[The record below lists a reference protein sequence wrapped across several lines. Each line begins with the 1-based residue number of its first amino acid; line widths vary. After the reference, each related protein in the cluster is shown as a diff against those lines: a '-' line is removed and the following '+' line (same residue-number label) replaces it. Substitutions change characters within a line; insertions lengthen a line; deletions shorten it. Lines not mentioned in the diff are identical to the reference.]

1 MERHGGNKR
10 LLVLIN
16 LTNHLLCQAVQQLLH
31 NYPDE
36 FRAQIAATD
45 TVNDDFI
52 PDTILVD
59 AITLARNPLA
69 NWPKAKILLLD
80 TGIEEEKIINLL
92 LTHRIDGVIAVDTD
106 TDLFRKALFAVGS
119 GQVWIDNGKLKAL
132 LSHVES
138 IARNQRHETISKK
151 EREIIVLISQG
162 LRNRE
167 IAEKLSISEQT
178 VKAHLSRIFRKTN
191 VTSRSQLVPLALKFT
206 S

>member
-1 MERHGGNKR
+1 MERHGRKKKPQI
-10 LLVLIN
+10 LIN
-16 LTNHLLCQAVQQLLH
+16 LTSLLLCQALQQLLS

-36 FRAQIAATD
+36 CLPQIALAGLADDDFTPD
-45 TVNDDFI
+45 TVM
-52 PDTILVD
+52 VD
-59 AITLARNPLA
+59 AITLARNPSSS
-69 NWPKAKILLLD
+69 WPEAKILLLD
-80 TGIEEEKIINLL
+80 TGLEEERIINLL

-106 TDLFRKALFAVGS
+106 AELFRKAISAVGS

-138 IARNQRHETISKK
+138 ISRNQRHDSISKK

-162 LRNRE
+162 CRNRE

-191 VTSRSQLVPLALKFT
+191 VTSRSQLVPLALRFRT
-206 S
+206 

>member
-1 MERHGGNKR
+1 MERHSGNNR
-10 LLVLIN
+10 LLILIN
-16 LTNHLLCQAVQQLLH
+16 LTNHLLCQAVHQLLH

-36 FRAQIAATD
+36 FRAQIAAAD
-45 TVNDDFI
+45 TANDDFN

-69 NWPKAKILLLD
+69 RWPKANILLID
-80 TGIEEEKIINLL
+80 TGIEEERIINLL

-206 S
+206 T